1 MENKIILRELRKT
14 DFSALEDVVRKT
26 WNYDRFATPKAA
38 KKLAKVYLASCL
50 TNQTYAQIAEVNGK
64 PVGIILGKNIEKHH
78 CPLRYRWRQITAL
91 CQLLASKEGR
101 DILGVFK
108 NIDHIDRE
116 LLSQCEKD
124 YKGEVALFA
133 LAPEYRG
140 LGIGKKLFLRLMDYM
155 RDEQIEDVYL
165 YTDTSCNFGF
175 YEHQGMKR
183 QQQYQKVFQMKGQ
196 RETMEFY
203 LYDVSVSKKIP
214 NCRNVSP
221 SGS

>member
-1 MENKIILRELRKT
+1 METKMILRDLRNADLK
-14 DFSALEDVVRKT
+14 SLEDVIRKT
-26 WNYDRFATPKAA
+26 WNYDKFTSSKTA
-38 KKLAKVYLASCL
+38 KKLAKAYLASCL
-50 TNQTYAQIAEVNGK
+50 ANQTYALTAEVDGK
-64 PVGIILGKNIEKHH
+64 PVGIILGKNIEKHR

-91 CQLLASKEGR
+91 CRLLASKEGR

-133 LAPEYRG
+133 LDPESRG

-155 RDEQIEDVYL
+155 KKEEIEDVYL

-183 QQQYQKVFQMKGQ
+183 QQQYQKVFHMKGQ
-196 RETMEFY
+196 KETMEFY
-203 LYDVSVSKKIP
+203 LYDISVSKKIP
-214 NCRNVSP
+214 NCRNV
-221 SGS
+221 